1 MLKKG
6 NKEPKQKS
14 RVKTKLIQKVSKKK
28 SHNTSEDLAK
38 LTEDYHAFCT
48 RLQGLVKAL
57 MNQHMAMQQLAK
69 AKLQVAQ
76 QLAVLSKDTVLYES
90 AGQTAGADRSTES
103 VNSYFSIQEGVTNKN
118 SIYADKYKQFVVDY
132 AQEWYKT
139 ITDRVGEG
147 LKKAETMRVELDH
160 YQSKVEN
167 LRQSA
172 NSTMAKG
179 KQVDSKAAE
188 KLTRNEDKLIK
199 TRETTSTFIND
210 LCLLMEEITERS
222 WRDLHP
228 LLVKCAQFETQV
240 SGDES
245 KAQAALSEVVSALKK
260 VAEDH
265 GIKSQARL
273 KDLAQLDP
281 SQLSTRSKDDNRNLA
296 IENGFAGMALGGSN
310 NDGGGSVYSSDN
322 NSSYFPPGSTAAQG
336 LGGFPV
342 KVAPDVSTR
351 TSFTSNNGAPSTMD
365 MLNIQAAPAPTLD
378 TMAQAFGGS
387 TSAPSSMGAPSYG
400 RMGSNDSIHSS
411 SMHNNFSG
419 APAPPPSSAPPP
431 PPPSTPGFGA
441 PVPSPYGAV
450 PAPAPMMGGNALYP
464 GSTNSYP
471 QQSPMPVRGYAQQ
484 QSPYAPQQS
493 PMPGAGYPPQQTPGG
508 FSQHQTP
515 MGGNYAQPQQSPMG
529 GNYAQQQSMYTS
541 PPPPSYGHNPFG

>member
-1 MLKKG
+1 
-6 NKEPKQKS
+6 
-14 RVKTKLIQKVSKKK
+14 
-28 SHNTSEDLAK
+28 
-38 LTEDYHAFCT
+38 
-48 RLQGLVKAL
+48 
-57 MNQHMAMQQLAK
+57 MQQLAK

-118 SIYADKYKQFVVDY
+118 AIYADKYKQFVVDY

-139 ITDRVGEG
+139 VTDRVGAG

-179 KQVDSKAAE
+179 KQVDPKAAE

-199 TRETTSTFIND
+199 TRETTSKFIND

-260 VAEDH
+260 VADNH

-281 SQLSTRSKDDNRNLA
+281 SQLSTRAKDDNRNLA

-310 NDGGGSVYSSDN
+310 TDGIAFGGGSVYSSDN

-342 KVAPDVSTR
+342 KVAPDVSSR
-351 TSFTSNNGAPSTMD
+351 NSFTSSTGAPSTMD
-365 MLNIQAAPAPTLD
+365 MMNIHAAPAPTLD

-387 TSAPSSMGAPSYG
+387 TSAPASMGTQSYG
-400 RMGSNDSIHSS
+400 RKGSYDSIHS
-411 SMHNNFSG
+411 NFSG

-431 PPPSTPGFGA
+431 PPPSTTGYGA
-441 PVPSPYGAV
+441 PAPSPYGGV

-464 GSTNSYP
+464 GSTSSYP
-471 QQSPMPVRGYAQQ
+471 QHSPMPAQGYAQQ

-493 PMPGAGYPPQQTPGG
+493 PMPGAGYTQQ
-508 FSQHQTP
+508 QTP